1 MIEKILQVKNLTIS
15 FRTGAGK
22 VQAVRDISFDLMK
35 GETLA
40 IVGESGSGK
49 SVTSKAI
56 LGISAAN
63 ALIEN
68 GEILYAGKDLLQI
81 SEEDFHK
88 IRGDKIGMVFQD
100 PLSALNPIMRT
111 GKQLTEAMLLNN
123 KADRKDARK
132 RLKQMQKTLSDQ
144 LSKSHAGADPQA
156 SVKNKALIDLFENIQ
171 EAQIRL
177 ELAYGEAREHA
188 EEARRLA
195 VTTAQD
201 ISKHVH
207 SKVNA
212 NVKSLKKNLNAA
224 RNQHLFPG
232 PQVDEYIGYLTSF
245 EKDRFHAQLSDN
257 LMKTDEGLQLALAQ
271 PQPDFYLLAKNMVLS
286 KKDNIN
292 SLLAPGQDFDDALL
306 SAVAQALQTAQASAD
321 VERVK
326 AISVLEQQ
334 AGALDDKPLDIN
346 KAKHAIELMSKAV
359 EKAIDPLSISRESQ
373 LYSFRFGVSN
383 ALQRYRDSLTQNKK
397 ELKRYNKSKAKHDR
411 LEKRG
416 KGDVWKVVPLNRA
429 DPEGLQTTLQRM
441 VERMRDELINEKPIA
456 DYTARAHNFLNFSR
470 SLASRAAYRIS
481 PAMAKERAIS
491 LMREVGI
498 PEPELRFTQYPFE
511 LSGGMRQRI
520 VIAIA
525 LSANPDI
532 LICDEPTTALDVTIQ
547 AQILELINS
556 IKEQR
561 GLSIIFITHDLGVVA
576 NMADRIA
583 VMYAGKIVELGT
595 ADEVFYEPAHP
606 YTWALLSSMPDIDT
620 KEKLSAIPGTPPN
633 MTMPPEGDAFAARN
647 QYAMQIDFE
656 QQPPLFKITDSHY
669 AATWL
674 LHPNA
679 PKVEPPAIVTDRI
692 QRMKKREGV
701 SK

>member
-1 MIEKILQVKNLTIS
+1 MIEKVLQVKNLTVS

-63 ALIEN
+63 AMIEN

-81 SEEDFHK
+81 SEDDFHK

-123 KADRKDARK
+123 KADRKDSKK
-132 RLKQMQKTLSDQ
+132 RLKQLQ
-144 LSKSHAGADPQA
+144 
-156 SVKNKALIDLFENIQ
+156 KALGEQLKKGQENSDPVSNSKAIALVSLFENIQ
-171 EAQIRL
+171 DVQIQL
-177 ELAYGEAREHA
+177 ELAYGDARDHA
-188 EEARRLA
+188 AEARRLA
-195 VTTAQD
+195 VTTSQD
-201 ISKHVH
+201 IDKHVH

-212 NVKSLKKNLNAA
+212 NVKELKKNLLKA
-224 RNQHLFPG
+224 RNEHLFSFG
-232 PQVDEYIGYLTSF
+232 QVDEYIGYLTSF
-245 EKDRFHAQLSDN
+245 EKDRFHAQLSEN
-257 LMKTDEGLQLALAQ
+257 LNKANSGIETAMAQ
-271 PQPDFYLLAKNMVLS
+271 PQPDFYALAKQMVLS
-286 KKDNIN
+286 KSDKAAAA
-292 SLLAPGQDFDDALL
+292 LAQGEDFDQALL
-306 SAVAQALQTAQASAD
+306 NAVAQALKTAQASAD
-321 VERVK
+321 VQRVQ
-326 AISVLEQQ
+326 ALSVIDQH
-334 AGALDDKPLDIN
+334 AGALDSKPLDV
-346 KAKHAIELMSKAV
+346 KRAKQAIEQMSRAVEHAIN
-359 EKAIDPLSISRESQ
+359 PLSISRESQ

-383 ALQRYRDSLTQNKK
+383 ALQRYKDSIVQNKR
-397 ELKRYNKSKAKHDR
+397 ELRRFNKANAKHER
-411 LEKRG
+411 LEKHG
-416 KGDVWKVVPLNRA
+416 KQAEWKVVPLNQVA
-429 DPEGLQTTLQRM
+429 PEALQASLQRM
-441 VERMRDELINEKPIA
+441 VERMREELSNQTFST
-456 DYTARAHNFLNFSR
+456 DYTAQANAFLNYSR

-633 MTMPPEGDAFAARN
+633 MTMPPQGDAFAARN

-679 PKVEPPAIVTDRI
+679 PKVEPPAIVIDRI
-692 QRMKKREGV
+692 SRMKEREGM
-701 SK
+701 KQ